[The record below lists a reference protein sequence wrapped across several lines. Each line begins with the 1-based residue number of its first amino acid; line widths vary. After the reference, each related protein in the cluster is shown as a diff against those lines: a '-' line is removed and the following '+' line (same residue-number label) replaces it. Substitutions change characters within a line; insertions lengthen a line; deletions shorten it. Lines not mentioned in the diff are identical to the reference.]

1 MTRVQTFD
9 TTIYTWFDHFHKNPE
24 VSWKEFETT
33 KKIASILDD
42 LGVSY
47 RTFDD
52 VTGLVAEIGTG
63 DEVIAVRADIDALWQ
78 EVDGVMQANHSCGHD
93 ANISMVLGA
102 LLELKDQPLTKRIRF
117 IFQPAEETGG
127 GALAMLKRGVVDDVR
142 YMFGIHLRPAE
153 ELPYGKVTSAIHH
166 GAAVFLQGT
175 INGIDAHGARPH
187 QGKNSIDTLFAIQQM
202 LNTIHIN
209 PFEVYSA
216 KITKINADGG
226 SVNIIPGKASFSL
239 DVRAQKNEVLLD
251 LQKRIEKGFK
261 QIEQMFDT
269 PIQWEWIDMT
279 PGAEVSQDAAKI
291 AERSI
296 VEALG
301 KDYLAPAVVTPGSD
315 DFHFYTITKPEI
327 KAVMIGIGADLGP
340 GLHHPQMTFKKEAL
354 IDGAQVLAK
363 TLKNAAKE

>member
-9 TTIYTWFDHFHKNPE
+9 TTIYTWFDHFHKYPE

-33 KKIASILDD
+33 KKIASILDE
-42 LGVSY
+42 LGVTY

-63 DEVIAVRADIDALWQ
+63 EDVIAVRADIDALWQ

-102 LLELKDQPLTKRIRF
+102 LLELKDKPLNKRIRF

-127 GALAMLKRGVVDDVR
+127 GALAMLKKGIVDDVS
-142 YMFGIHLRPAE
+142 YLFGIHLRPAE
-153 ELPYGKVTSAIHH
+153 ELPYGKITPAIHH

-175 INGIDAHGARPH
+175 INGVDAHGARPH
-187 QGKNSIDTLFAIQQM
+187 QGKNAIDTLFAIQQM
-202 LNTIHIN
+202 LHTIHIN

-216 KITKINADGG
+216 KMTKMVADGG
-226 SVNIIPGKASFSL
+226 SVNIIPGKAAFSL

-261 QIEQMFDT
+261 QIEEMYET
-269 PIQWEWIDMT
+269 PIKWEWLDMT
-279 PGAEVSQDAAKI
+279 PGAEVSQAAAKI

-296 VEALG
+296 VEAFG

-315 DFHFYTITKPEI
+315 DFHFYTVTKPEI
-327 KAVMIGIGADLGP
+327 KAVMLGIGADLGP

-354 IDGAQVLAK
+354 IDGVRALAT
-363 TLKNAAKE
+363 TLKNAANE